1 MMIWP
6 PIPTPDT
13 RPTSPSE
20 PDPRVQRVRGV
31 VAPAGGKQ
39 GAADQN
45 AGKRG
50 AGGDRRRPAPAEKP
64 GKRRLFDAVVDAL
77 STTAELDAD
86 HTDRLRSN
94 LRKFVAT
101 GGTTA
106 VPPLPPDPTP
116 VELVAQLAPDHPS
129 LDETERAEN
138 ARLAQALR
146 QCLALHT
153 DNARKI
159 SVYLHALL
167 AQTREEHQ
175 VEVTA

>member
-6 PIPTPDT
+6 PIPTLDPK
-13 RPTSPSE
+13 PASPPA

-31 VAPAGGKQ
+31 VAPASGEQ
-39 GAADQN
+39 GTADQGGGEQ
-45 AGKRG
+45 GK
-50 AGGDRRRPAPAEKP
+50 GGGRRRSRQTPKP
-64 GKRRLFDAVVDAL
+64 PKRSLFDTVVDAL
-77 STTAELDAD
+77 STTAELDAG

-94 LRKFVAT
+94 LQKFVAT
-101 GGTTA
+101 GATA
-106 VPPLPPDPTP
+106 TAPPLPPDPTP
-116 VELVAQLAPDHPS
+116 VELVAHLAPDHPS
-129 LDETERAEN
+129 LSEAERTEN
-138 ARLAQALR
+138 ARLAQALH